1 MKTIRPLL
9 VCALSCLAALAC
21 PGATLEVESNVFE
34 GKGAGAALATLSA
47 EASEPEAVFAYAA
60 VDLLAA
66 VEQLGHGFYAHGL
79 SFDAGRGVGIPFLR
93 MPVPKNPEPLPT
105 KAEDVRRLLETFY
118 ARLAAVDARLEKI
131 DGREFKTV
139 IPLGAANLDFIGQG
153 KAEELIRFGQFFR
166 NVSGTGRTATGD
178 PAATPDSIPFTVA
191 FDQTDAL
198 WLRAYTHL
206 LRGLADILLA
216 HDGGELFGATGQLFF
231 TRADT
236 AFARLVAERGIKRS
250 GFEAEQIADLIALVH
265 GVNLPVTDPAR
276 LARAREELLAMVR
289 ISRATLA
296 SAVAETDDDREWL
309 PSPAQNSVFG
319 LRLNAE
325 QSTAWGGVLA
335 EFEALLEGKKLLP
348 HWRFAAKGD
357 GNYGINLRRMFEESR
372 RTDLIGY
379 AQGAAALPYFET
391 GPTTSLTTWR
401 ELMRVFGGNF
411 LGYALWIN

>member
-1 MKTIRPLL
+1 MKTTRRVI
-9 VCALSCLAALAC
+9 AFTLSWLGAAACLGGTMEME
-21 PGATLEVESNVFE
+21 PKVFE
-34 GKGAGAALATLSA
+34 GKGAETALATLSA
-47 EASEPEAVFAYAA
+47 EASEPEAVFAYSA
-60 VDLLAA
+60 VELLAA

-79 SFDAGRGVGIPFLR
+79 SFEAGRNVGIPFLR
-93 MPVPKNPEPLPT
+93 MPVPNNPDPLPT
-105 KAEDVRRLLETFY
+105 KAEDVRRILETFHG
-118 ARLAAVDARLEKI
+118 RLAAIDARLEKI
-131 DGREFKTV
+131 GDKEFKTV

-153 KAEELIRFGQFFR
+153 KPEELIRFGPFFR
-166 NVSGTGRTATGD
+166 RASGTDRPAVGD
-178 PAATPDSIPFTVA
+178 PAAGSDNVPFVVA

-236 AFARLVAERGIKRS
+236 AFARLVAERGIKRT

-265 GVNLPVTDPAR
+265 GVDLPVTDPAR

-289 ISRATLA
+289 LSRATLA
-296 SAVAETDDDREWL
+296 SAAAETDDDREWL

-319 LRLNAE
+319 LRLNTE
-325 QSTAWGGVLA
+325 QSAAWSGVLA

-348 HWRFAAKGD
+348 HWRFAAKGE
-357 GNYGINLRRMFEESR
+357 GNYGINLRRVFEESR

-391 GPTTSLTTWR
+391 GSTTSLATWR
-401 ELMRVFGGNF
+401 ELVRVFGGNF